1 MTDPSESVTRFKG
14 SVPIGTTRPAGR
26 IRQPE
31 GSNVDPS
38 GNEPGTRRV
47 ARSAAPAMA
56 GSASRERFSMG
67 RNMVARGSAGIP
79 LALGAMTG
87 LIFHLIP
94 HTHWDRE
101 WYLPRAALQ
110 ARLVAVTGDLIE
122 RLQAQPAY
130 RSFLLD
136 GQTVLVEDYLRACPD
151 REGDLRT
158 LVKTGRLQVGP
169 WYVLPDEQIPSG
181 EGLVR
186 NLLLGSADAER
197 LGGRRDVLYSPD
209 AFGHPAAWPTLA
221 REFGIRFGVVW
232 RGLGGEPGQERDL
245 YRWRGPEGRDVLL
258 WHLPPRGY
266 ELGAALP
273 ADADGLGAVWTGVR
287 TALVER
293 AAGKHVAVLIGAD
306 HHAAHPA
313 VSRLRELLAELEPR
327 SAFRVSRLDE
337 FLQLA
342 GEGAK
347 PAPLDGELRW
357 SYRYAWTLQGVH
369 ATRAPL
375 KRRATAAELSLER
388 LAEPL
393 AALARRAGGRDRR
406 PLLELAWR
414 TLVRCQFHDAIAGCT
429 SDDVARAVEA
439 RLTSVEALA
448 REVVRGSV
456 HDLVHHDPDAAR
468 GPAASPSPTLV
479 VWNPAARPRRGV
491 MIADVTLFRRD
502 VLVGPR
508 GDRVPREGQGYRPFA
523 LATSDGH
530 TAPVQLL
537 DRRIGTER
545 LDAAHHYPD
554 QDEVDEVRIAFR
566 SPTVPGLG
574 LASAGLAA
582 GATGARGT
590 RPPGEGALVKG
601 RSLVNHWIEV
611 ALEPTGALTLHDRRS
626 GQRFT
631 DLLRIEDGGDAG
643 DTYTYC
649 PPKADRLARSAGP
662 IKVRRLAAGPLV
674 AALEAR
680 FEIGRRVGIRLVAIL
695 YADSPMVRCILDIDN
710 QAAWHRLRARLPVG
724 LPGAAAVAGTA
735 FGSVARPA
743 VAVDSADFPLEAPVR
758 TAAASGARGLALL
771 APGFFE
777 YEWTSRGD
785 LLVTLLRAV
794 GELSRGDLP
803 TRPGHA
809 GWPTSTPLAQC
820 PGRTRVEL
828 AIVPVSEAELERC
841 DALPALWE
849 DAFLPLRG
857 FWLRD
862 AQDLAPTPVD
872 IALEGSGLVLSAVKP
887 AQQGSPLVLRCYNA
901 TGRKTAGAWRFGESV
916 KSAHRVRA
924 DERESVALVLEGR
937 GKTVRF
943 VAEPHEVVTILV
955 T

>member
-47 ARSAAPAMA
+47 ARSATPAMA
-56 GSASRERFSMG
+56 GSASRERLSMG
-67 RNMVARGSAGIP
+67 RNMAAGGSAGIP

-110 ARLVAVTGDLIE
+110 ARLVGVTGDLIE
-122 RLQAQPAY
+122 RLQAQPAD
-130 RSFLLD
+130 RSCLLD

-186 NLLLGSADAER
+186 NLLLGAADAER
-197 LGGRRDVLYSPD
+197 LGGRLDVLYSPD

-221 REFGIRFGVVW
+221 REFGIRYGVVW
-232 RGLGGEPGQERDL
+232 RGLGGETGQERDL
-245 YRWRGPEGRDVLL
+245 YRWRGLDDKEVLL
-258 WHLPPRGY
+258 WHLPRAGY
-266 ELGAALP
+266 EIGAALP
-273 ADADGLGAVWTGVR
+273 ADAERLFAAWAPVR
-287 TALVER
+287 GALVQR
-293 AAGKHVAVLIGAD
+293 ATGKHVPVFIGAD
-306 HHAAHPA
+306 HHGAHPD
-313 VSRLRELLAELEPR
+313 VPRLR
-327 SAFRVSRLDE
+327 
-337 FLQLA
+337 
-342 GEGAK
+342 
-347 PAPLDGELRW
+347 
-357 SYRYAWTLQGVH
+357 
-369 ATRAPL
+369 
-375 KRRATAAELSLER
+375 
-388 LAEPL
+388 
-393 AALARRAGGRDRR
+393 GGGDRR
-406 PLLELAWR
+406 PVLELAWR
-414 TLVRCQFHDAIAGCT
+414 ALVRCQFHDAIAGCAA
-429 SDDVARAVEA
+429 DDVARAVES
-439 RLTSVEALA
+439 RLTSVEALSG
-448 REVVRGSV
+448 EVVRGSV

-468 GPAASPSPTLV
+468 GRAASPSPTLV
-479 VWNPAARPRRGV
+479 IWNPAARPRRGV

-523 LATSDGH
+523 LATSGGH

-601 RSLVNHWIEV
+601 RSLVNHWIDV
-611 ALEPTGALTLHDRRS
+611 ALEPTGALTLHDRRP

-649 PPKADRLARSAGP
+649 PPKGDRLVRSGGP

-674 AALEAR
+674 AALETR

-724 LPGAAAVAGTA
+724 LPGTAAVAGTA
-735 FGSVARPA
+735 FGSVARPPL
-743 VAVDSADFPLEAPVR
+743 AVDPADFPLEAPVR
-758 TAAASGARGLALL
+758 TAPAHGFVAAASGARGLALF

-777 YEWTSRGD
+777 YEWTGRGD

-828 AIVPVSEAELERC
+828 AIVPVSEAELDRG

-849 DAFLPLRG
+849 DAFLPLRA

-862 AQDLAPTPVD
+862 ALDLAPTPVD
-872 IALEGSGLVLSAVKP
+872 IALEGSELVLSAVKP
-887 AQQGSPLVLRCYNA
+887 AQPGSPLVLRCYNA
-901 TGRKTAGAWRFGESV
+901 TGRKTAGAWRFGETV

>member
-1 MTDPSESVTRFKG
+1 
-14 SVPIGTTRPAGR
+14 
-26 IRQPE
+26 
-31 GSNVDPS
+31 
-38 GNEPGTRRV
+38 
-47 ARSAAPAMA
+47 
-56 GSASRERFSMG
+56 
-67 RNMVARGSAGIP
+67 
-79 LALGAMTG
+79 MTG

-110 ARLVAVTGDLIE
+110 ARLVAVVDDLIE
-122 RLQAQPAY
+122 RLHADPGY

-136 GQTVLVEDYLRACPD
+136 GQTVLLEDYLRARPD
-151 REGDLRT
+151 REGDVRA

-197 LGGRRDVLYSPD
+197 LGGRLDVLYSPD
-209 AFGHPAAWPTLA
+209 AFGHPPAWPTLA
-221 REFGIRFGVVW
+221 REFGIRYGVVW
-232 RGLGGEPGQERDL
+232 RGLGGEAGQDRDL
-245 YRWRGPEGRDVLL
+245 YRWRGLDGKEVVL
-258 WHLPPRGY
+258 WHLPRAGY
-266 ELGAALP
+266 EIGAALP
-273 ADADGLGAVWTGVR
+273 ANAERLFAAWAPVR
-287 TALVER
+287 GPLVQR
-293 AAGKHVAVLIGAD
+293 ATGKHIPVFIGAD
-306 HHAAHPA
+306 HHAAHPD
-313 VSRLRELLAELEPR
+313 VPRLRDLLAELDPQ

-337 FLQLA
+337 FFQA
-342 GEGAK
+342 AADGAK
-347 PAPLDGELRW
+347 PAPLAGELRW

-369 ATRAPL
+369 GTRAPL
-375 KRRATAAELSLER
+375 KRRYSAAELALVR

-406 PLLELAWR
+406 PALELAWR
-414 TLVRCQFHDAIAGCT
+414 ALVRSQFHDAIAGCA
-429 SDDVARAVEA
+429 SDDVARAVES

-448 REVVRGSV
+448 QEVVRGSV

-468 GPAASPSPTLV
+468 GRAASPSPTLV

-508 GDRVPREGQGYRPFA
+508 GERVPREGQGYRPFA
-523 LATSDGH
+523 LATSDGR
-530 TAPVQLL
+530 TVPVQLL
-537 DRRIGTER
+537 DRRVGTER
-545 LDAAHHYPD
+545 LDASHHYPD

-566 SPTVPGLG
+566 APTVPGLG
-574 LASAGLAA
+574 LASAGLTPGATAA
-582 GATGARGT
+582 GGAR
-590 RPPGEGALVKG
+590 PPAEGAFVKG
-601 RSLVNHWIEV
+601 RSLINHWIEV
-611 ALEPTGALTLHDRRS
+611 ALEPTGALALHDRRS
-626 GQRFT
+626 GQRFV

-649 PPKADRLARSAGP
+649 PPSGDRLVRAAGP
-662 IKVRRLAAGPLV
+662 IRVRRLAAGPLV

-680 FEIGRRVGIRLVAIL
+680 FEIGRRVGIRLVVTL
-695 YADSPMVRCILDIDN
+695 YADSPTVRCILDIDN
-710 QAAWHRLRARLPVG
+710 QATWHRLRARVPTG
-724 LPGAAAVAGTA
+724 LAGATAVAGTA
-735 FGSVARPA
+735 FGSVARPPVV
-743 VAVDSADFPLEAPVR
+743 VAAADYPIETPVR
-758 TAAASGARGLALL
+758 TAPAHGFVAAASGARGLAIV

-777 YEWTSRGD
+777 YEWTRRGD
-785 LLVTLLRAV
+785 LLLTLLRAV
-794 GELSRGDLP
+794 GEMSRGDLP

-828 AIVPVSEAELERC
+828 AVAPVSQAELERG
-841 DALPALWE
+841 DALPSLWE

-862 AQDLAPTPVD
+862 AVDPAPTQVD

-901 TGRKTAGAWRFGESV
+901 TDRKAAGAWRFGEGV

-943 VAEPHEVVTILV
+943 VAEPYEIVTILV

>member
-186 NLLLGSADAER
+186 NLLLGAADAER

-221 REFGIRFGVVW
+221 REFGIRYGVVS
-232 RGLGGEPGQERDL
+232 RGLGGETGQERDL
-245 YRWRGPEGRDVLL
+245 YRWRGLDDKDVLL
-258 WHLPPRGY
+258 WHLPPAGY
-266 ELGAALP
+266 EIGAALP
-273 ADADGLGAVWTGVR
+273 ADAERLFAAWAPVR
-287 TALVER
+287 GALVQR
-293 AAGKHVAVLIGAD
+293 ATGKHIPVFIGAD
-306 HHAAHPA
+306 HHGAHPD
-313 VSRLRELLAELEPR
+313 VPRLRDLLADLDPQ

-337 FLQLA
+337 FFQA
-342 GEGAK
+342 AADGAK
-347 PAPLDGELRW
+347 PLPLAGELRW

-369 ATRAPL
+369 GTRAPL
-375 KRRATAAELSLER
+375 KRRYSAAELALAR
-388 LAEPL
+388 VAEPL

-406 PLLELAWR
+406 QVLELAWR
-414 TLVRCQFHDAIAGCT
+414 ALVRCQFHDAIAGCAA
-429 SDDVARAVEA
+429 DDVARAVES

-448 REVVRGSV
+448 HEVVRGSL

-468 GPAASPSPTLV
+468 APAAPPSPTLV
-479 VWNPAARPRRGV
+479 LWNPAARPRRGV

-530 TAPVQLL
+530 TVPVQLL

-545 LDAAHHYPD
+545 LDAAHHSPD

-611 ALEPTGALTLHDRRS
+611 AIEPTGALTLHDRRS
-626 GQRFT
+626 GQRFS

-643 DTYTYC
+643 DTYSYC
-649 PPKADRLARSAGP
+649 PPKGDRLVRATGP

-674 AALEAR
+674 AALESR
-680 FEIGRRVGIRLVAIL
+680 LEIPGVGIGLVVML
-695 YADSPMVRCILDIDN
+695 HADSPIVRCVVDVDN
-710 QAAWHRLRARLPVG
+710 RA
-724 LPGAAAVAGTA
+724 T
-735 FGSVARPA
+735 
-743 VAVDSADFPLEAPVR
+743 
-758 TAAASGARGLALL
+758 
-771 APGFFE
+771 
-777 YEWTSRGD
+777 
-785 LLVTLLRAV
+785 
-794 GELSRGDLP
+794 
-803 TRPGHA
+803 
-809 GWPTSTPLAQC
+809 
-820 PGRTRVEL
+820 
-828 AIVPVSEAELERC
+828 
-841 DALPALWE
+841 
-849 DAFLPLRG
+849 
-857 FWLRD
+857 
-862 AQDLAPTPVD
+862 
-872 IALEGSGLVLSAVKP
+872 
-887 AQQGSPLVLRCYNA
+887 
-901 TGRKTAGAWRFGESV
+901 
-916 KSAHRVRA
+916 
-924 DERESVALVLEGR
+924 
-937 GKTVRF
+937 
-943 VAEPHEVVTILV
+943 
-955 T
+955 